1 MSAMGILIVGASI
14 AGVRT
19 AQSLRK
25 SGFTAPI
32 TIVGA
37 EPYLPYDK
45 PPLSKHMIL
54 RETDGLPVPLLGAGE
69 LDALGV
75 DLRLGLRAV
84 ALDPV
89 ARVVVTDTGEEL
101 GFEILV
107 IATGVTPRTL
117 PGAAGLTGVHTMR
130 TVEDAAAVRA
140 ALPAARHVVTIG
152 AGFIGAEFASAA
164 RTYGADVTVVESQ
177 PVPLT
182 HLLGAEVGGLLGG
195 LHEAGGVTLLT
206 GTQVEGFEGTGRV
219 TGVTLSGG
227 RTLPADLVVIG
238 IGTSPATDWLTTSG
252 LPVGDGIACDERLRV
267 RGFDDI
273 YAAGDVARWP
283 HPMYG
288 TEMRIEHW
296 TNANEHAE
304 IVAAA
309 VTGAPAPR
317 AHPPYIWSDQY
328 GHRIQIVGRPG
339 LGQAVQ
345 VRPATGDNQVA
356 AVYADRDGTV
366 VAAVVV
372 DDPRLLM
379 KLRRAVA
386 ARTPIDAL
394 DAPV

>member
-1 MSAMGILIVGASI
+1 MGILIVGASI

-25 SGFTAPI
+25 SGFAGPV

-45 PPLSKHMIL
+45 PPVSKDMIL
-54 RETDGLPVPLLGAGE
+54 PETDGAPVPLLGAEE

-75 DLRLGLRAV
+75 DLRVGVRAV

-101 GFEILV
+101 GYDILV
-107 IATGVTPRTL
+107 IATGVSPRTL
-117 PGAAGLTGVHTMR
+117 PGAEGLIGVHTMR
-130 TVEDAAAVRA
+130 TVEDALAVRA
-140 ALPAARHVVTIG
+140 ALPAARHVVAIG

-164 RTYGADVTVVESQ
+164 RSHGADVTVVEAQ
-177 PVPLT
+177 PVPLA
-182 HLLGAEVGGLLGG
+182 HLLGARVGALLGG
-195 LHEAGGVTLLT
+195 LHEANGVTLLT
-206 GTQVEGFEGTGRV
+206 GTQVERFEGTGRV
-219 TGVTLSGG
+219 TGVTLADG
-227 RTLPADLVVIG
+227 RTLPADLVVVG
-238 IGTSPATDWLTTSG
+238 VGATPATGWLATSG
-252 LPVGDGIACDERLRV
+252 LPVDDGVVCDERLRV
-267 RGFDDI
+267 RGFDGV

-288 TEMRIEHW
+288 VEMRIEHW

-317 AHPPYIWSDQY
+317 VRPPYVWSDQY

-339 LGQAVQ
+339 LGRAVR
-345 VRPATGDNQVA
+345 VRTAADDHQVA
-356 AVYADRDGTV
+356 AVYADEDGTV

-379 KLRRAVA
+379 RLRRAVM

-394 DAPV
+394 DAPF